1 MAAKR
6 KKQARRKDEPSIP
19 GWMWLAAGL
28 VGGAAIAVTVWVK
41 MPHAIDGVLPKPNLK
56 AQPQVASASSP
67 DTPEGNPPAPASVTK
82 KPKYTFYEL
91 LPEKEVV
98 IPDEELSARV
108 KAEQAAN
115 LAAKQQ
121 QGLASTATS
130 TAADGPASPPKV
142 PSVVAAVPAAS
153 TASPAARP
161 VAPTVAKANPPTPP
175 DAATPV
181 APVAPPPAAVANA
194 APPPEKSGQFLLQ
207 AGAFKNGA
215 QADDLKARIAM
226 MGLVGHVET
235 VQTPSGEMHRVRL
248 GPYAT
253 ASELNAAKQ
262 KLSSNGMQPVAVRV
276 K

>member
-6 KKQARRKDEPSIP
+6 KKQARRKDEPSVP
-19 GWMWLAAGL
+19 GWMWLGAGL
-28 VGGAAIAVTVWVK
+28 VVGAAVAVTLWVK
-41 MPHAIDGVLPKPNLK
+41 MPHAMDGVLPRPNPGAK
-56 AQPQVASASSP
+56 PQVASASGE
-67 DTPEGNPPAPASVTK
+67 TPEGNPPAAASAVK
-82 KPKYTFYEL
+82 KHKFDFYEV
-91 LPEKEVV
+91 LPEREVV
-98 IPDEELSARV
+98 IKDEELSERV

-130 TAADGPASPPKV
+130 TTADGSASLPKIPSVVPVPPAIHPASP
-142 PSVVAAVPAAS
+142 AEN
-153 TASPAARP
+153 P
-161 VAPTVAKANPPTPP
+161 VAPTIAKATPPTPP
-175 DAATPV
+175 DAVSPV
-181 APVAPPPAAVANA
+181 APSPAAVAS
-194 APPPEKSGQFLLQ
+194 PPPERSGQYLLQ
-207 AGAFKNGA
+207 AGAFRNNA

-226 MGLVGHVET
+226 LGLIGHVET